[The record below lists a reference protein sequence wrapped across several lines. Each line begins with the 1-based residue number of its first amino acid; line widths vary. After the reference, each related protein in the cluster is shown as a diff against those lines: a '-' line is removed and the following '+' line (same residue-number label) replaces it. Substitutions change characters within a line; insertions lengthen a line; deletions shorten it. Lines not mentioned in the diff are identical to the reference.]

1 MQERGKKRE
10 RLKWGKFK
18 LEGKTKKQIQ
28 IPEDLKERLQKVLM
42 RKDRLVIVLLAGVLL
57 LVIALPVS
65 DKEETAPG
73 GRTESEDAVSR
84 GEPEGWDTKDYADYL
99 ERKLAEAL
107 SHVKG
112 VGRTKVM
119 VTLASGSER
128 IIEKDTNSGS
138 ESIQETDSQGGSRN
152 TINSSS
158 SQETVYSGGEGGN
171 GEPYVTKELT
181 PIVEGVV
188 VVAEGGDDPVA
199 VQNIT
204 EAVQALFEI
213 DTHKIK
219 VMKSN

>member
-1 MQERGKKRE
+1 MDDDN
-10 RLKWGKFK
+10 
-18 LEGKTKKQIQ
+18 
-28 IPEDLKERLQKVLM
+28 EDDNDEEDDDLGGGGMCVCMSMCLCVLF
-42 RKDRLVIVLLAGVLL
+42 I
-57 LVIALPVS
+57 
-65 DKEETAPG
+65 
-73 GRTESEDAVSR
+73 
-84 GEPEGWDTKDYADYL
+84 
-99 ERKLAEAL
+99 L

-158 SQETVYSGGEGGN
+158 SQETVYSGGEDGN